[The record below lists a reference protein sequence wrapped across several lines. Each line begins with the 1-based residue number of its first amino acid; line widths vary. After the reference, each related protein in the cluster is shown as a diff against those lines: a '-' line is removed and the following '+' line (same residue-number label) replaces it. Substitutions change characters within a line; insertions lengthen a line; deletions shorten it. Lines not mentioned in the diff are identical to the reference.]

1 MKWKNSSVVVMVVA
15 LFSMMDAQAQ
25 FKKGDKLLNIGLGV
39 NSYYNGGIPL
49 SAIYEVGITPQIS
62 VGGGIDYLSSEYAYA
77 YNFYRSFTAL
87 YIGARGSYHFNEL
100 LKINDKRFDVYGGL
114 SLGFRSF
121 TWRDNATYNY
131 YALDSSYGSG
141 LFLGIHVG
149 GRYYFTNRVGAFLE
163 LGGLGSTNARVGVT
177 FKF

>member
-1 MKWKNSSVVVMVVA
+1 MKKRVVGVIVLVCA
-15 LFSMMDAQAQ
+15 LLSLGEAQAQ
-25 FKKGDKLLNIGLGV
+25 FQKGDRLLNIGIGV

-62 VGGGIDYLSSEYAYA
+62 VGGGIDYLSHEYAYA
-77 YNFYRSFTAL
+77 YNYSRRFTAL

-100 LKINDKRFDVYGGL
+100 LKINDERFDVYGGL

-121 TWRDNATYNY
+121 TWSGNAYNNY
-131 YALDSSYGSG
+131 YGLDSSYGSG
-141 LFLGIHVG
+141 LFLGIHIG
-149 GRYYFTNRVGAFLE
+149 GRYYFTNRIGAFLE

-177 FKF
+177 LKL